1 MSVDPK
7 TIALDKCLQR
17 RPITFAKFC
26 RSQLTGFD
34 TLTAAFGTGVIG
46 GGRRKTSSPVMLTG
60 KWPATLD
67 KRTPAPWLARSGP
80 ELVESQ
86 FAALRSSAH
95 AWLTPLTILLL
106 PGIVAAL
113 LMLRRL
119 PHTIRLPPSR
129 PALAVAGCE
138 AFSTGQMTRQ
148 RANNSR
154 VMPRVRN
161 LGAG

>member
-34 TLTAAFGTGVIG
+34 TLTAAFGTGLIG
-46 GGRRKTSSPVMLTG
+46 GGRRKTSSRVMLTG

-67 KRTPAPWLARSGP
+67 KRTPTPWLARSGP

-95 AWLTPLTILLL
+95 AWLTPLTLDPLQLHQFGFRRWLLVEL
-106 PGIVAAL
+106 QEQISARTFATSVLACLSAMVVAVE
-113 LMLRRL
+113 
-119 PHTIRLPPSR
+119 PVTQPPK
-129 PALAVAGCE
+129 
-138 AFSTGQMTRQ
+138 
-148 RANNSR
+148 
-154 VMPRVRN
+154 
-161 LGAG
+161 